1 MSGENRYDR
10 TERWVE
16 VSDGRRGNSSDKR
29 RIKEI
34 KKQKKQVRRR
44 RRRRKIMRM
53 AAVLIVLVVSASC
66 VKRILLDNLL
76 NPDSSFSLSQMAAGI
91 GTGGNSTDGGS
102 MKGGG
107 TEHITGADVDK
118 KLKEMAASDP
128 RINDILE
135 HPDQYPEEIR
145 ELLANNE
152 ETKDFVLDYP
162 EKKDTAPAETISGKG
177 TEWPGDGRIP
187 LLLQWDERWGY
198 GSYGGSTIAVS
209 GCGPTAVAMVAAG
222 LTGDESIT
230 PYKVA
235 QYAESNGYYVS
246 GEGTSWSLMSQGAA
260 AFGVQGS
267 ELGLDQNLIFS
278 ELESGHPIICS
289 MRPGDFTS
297 TGHFIVLT
305 GVEDGKIRVNDPNS
319 RVNSETLWDY
329 DRIEYQISNLWAFQA
344 L

>member
-1 MSGENRYDR
+1 MSGENQYDR
-10 TERWVE
+10 TDRWVE
-16 VSDGRRGNSSDKR
+16 VTDRRRGSSDRRRSTDKR
-29 RIKEI
+29 RIKEL
-34 KKQKKQVRRR
+34 KKQKKKVRRR
-44 RRRRKIMRM
+44 RRRREIMRM

-66 VKRILLDNLL
+66 VKRILFDNLL
-76 NPDSSFSLSQMAAGI
+76 NPDSSFSISRMSAGI
-91 GTGGNSTDGGS
+91 STGGNST
-102 MKGGG
+102 KRGG
-107 TEHITGADVDK
+107 TEHITGAAVEK
-118 KLKEMAASDP
+118 KLKEMAESDS
-128 RINDILE
+128 RINDILD

-187 LLLQWDERWGY
+187 LLLQWDDRWGY